1 MRIGHIK
8 WRKDM
13 VSREKIFAFV
23 EENYEVKPDYPWET
37 YLNYAALRHDN
48 NEKWFGLI
56 MDITKDKLGL
66 AGYEKIDVLNLK
78 VRKEFIESLRQKK
91 GIYQAYHMD
100 KSNWVSIN
108 LSEINSMNQIK
119 DLIAESYEL
128 TM

>member
-1 MRIGHIK
+1 
-8 WRKDM
+8 M
-13 VSREKIFAFV
+13 VTREKVFAFV
-23 EENYEVKPDYPWET
+23 EENYNVTPDYPWKT
-37 YLNYAALRHDN
+37 YSNYAALRHNN

-66 AGYEKIDVLNLK
+66 TGYEKIDVLNLK
-78 VRKEFIESLRQKK
+78 VRKEFIGPLRQKK

-108 LSEINSMNQIK
+108 LSEVNSMNQIK
-119 DLIAESYEL
+119 DLVAESYEL